1 MASIRYRC
9 STIAAALVAMLTMA
23 CASTGP
29 APTDLISR
37 VEMVIQGARSSQAE
51 TYAPLPLKLAEEKLA
66 EAKAAM
72 AEEDYD
78 GARRSAEAA
87 LADAELAQSRA
98 KSEKAIRLSEDM
110 EKSVRSL
117 QEEIERTP

>member
-1 MASIRYRC
+1 
-9 STIAAALVAMLTMA
+9 
-23 CASTGP
+23 
-29 APTDLISR
+29 
-37 VEMVIQGARSSQAE
+37 MVIQGARSSQAE

>member
-1 MASIRYRC
+1 MASMRSRC
-9 STIAAALVAMLTMA
+9 FTIVAALSVMFVMA

-29 APTDLISR
+29 APLDLISR

-72 AEEDYD
+72 DEDDYD
-78 GARRSAEAA
+78 RARRAAEAA

-98 KSEKAIRLSEDM
+98 KAEKTKRLSEDM

-117 QEEIERTP
+117 HEEIERKP